1 MSKIPK
7 LDKKKLREVEEPKE
21 NKLRFGVEGK
31 SRKILKV
38 PFGKLQQSG
47 R

>member
-21 NKLRFGVEGK
+21 NKLRFGVE
-31 SRKILKV
+31 RWEYY
-38 PFGKLQQSG
+38 FF
-47 R
+47 